1 MLFFHQYMCIIA
13 TLDLNYGGLEFI
25 FLIMF
30 YYSVLSKIKYVEQ
43 NKEIKGYFMGKYPL
57 TVITVLS

>member
-1 MLFFHQYMCIIA
+1 MCIIA